1 MTKTIKGYKFIQS
14 DMSSRNGGT
23 KWIIGKWK
31 RHDGGIEMCAK
42 GFHACETAY
51 QSLSYVYGDK
61 WFIVEARGN
70 ILKDTNKFV
79 ASEMRLIKEIDVKK
93 VLVPFACI
101 VAKRSLANFEKKYP
115 NDKRPREA
123 IDAALKYAK
132 NPTEANRSAA
142 YSAADSAER
151 RGSMTK
157 TIKGYKFIQSDMSSR
172 NGGTKWIIGKSK
184 RHDGGNRDV
193 RSRAFML
200 AKRRINPFLMS
211 TAISG
216 SSSRR
221 GGIS

>member
-142 YSAADSAER
+142 YSAADSAYSAARSAASAADSAESAARSAAYSAYSAAYSAYSAALSAAYSAEKLFQEKEMER
-151 RGSMTK
+151 L
-157 TIKGYKFIQSDMSSR
+157 IKRSI
-172 NGGTKWIIGKSK
+172 GGKERK
-184 RHDGGNRDV
+184 V
-193 RSRAFML
+193 QA
-200 AKRRINPFLMS
+200 
-211 TAISG
+211 
-216 SSSRR
+216 
-221 GGIS
+221 